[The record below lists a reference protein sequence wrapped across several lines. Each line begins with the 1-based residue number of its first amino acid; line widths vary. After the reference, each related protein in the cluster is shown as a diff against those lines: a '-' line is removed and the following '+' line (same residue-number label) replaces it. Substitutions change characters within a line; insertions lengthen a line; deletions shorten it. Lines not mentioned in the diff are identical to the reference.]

1 MLFNS
6 LMFLFVFL
14 PIAMAVYFAVDI
26 KLFGGGQNNSE
37 RKQIILNFILVLF
50 SLAFLPGIMSATYGF
65 CCH

>member
-26 KLFGGGQNNSE
+26 KLFGGG
-37 RKQIILNFILVLF
+37 RTILKENR
-50 SLAFLPGIMSATYGF
+50 
-65 CCH
+65 